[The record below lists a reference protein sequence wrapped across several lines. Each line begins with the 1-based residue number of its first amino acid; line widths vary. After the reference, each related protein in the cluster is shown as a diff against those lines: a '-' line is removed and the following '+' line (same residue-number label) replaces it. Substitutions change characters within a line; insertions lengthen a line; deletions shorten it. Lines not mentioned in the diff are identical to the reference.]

1 MKRAAKLSPGEMADD
16 VARFASGLATIQDEL
31 AGLNR
36 AAQSKGST
44 RETSEPLPIT
54 LTLTAHHPHPHANP
68 TRHPHPHPHPHPQPG
83 AAAETTRSTV
93 EMGCVLS
100 TVESKGDR
108 FKEVMQPFADGVS
121 SQVGSYPYR

>member
-1 MKRAAKLSPGEMADD
+1 VKRAAKLSPGEMAAD

-31 AGLNR
+31 ARLNR

-54 LTLTAHHPHPHANP
+54 LTLSAYQ
-68 TRHPHPHPHPHPQPG
+68 PHPHPQPG

>member
-1 MKRAAKLSPGEMADD
+1 MKRAAKLSPGEMAAD

-31 AGLNR
+31 ARLNR

-54 LTLTAHHPHPHANP
+54 LTLTAYHPHPHPHP
-68 TRHPHPHPHPHPQPG
+68 THHPHPHPHPHPQPG

>member
-16 VARFASGLATIQDEL
+16 VGRFASGLATIQDEL

-54 LTLTAHHPHPHANP
+54 LTLTAY
-68 TRHPHPHPHPHPQPG
+68 HPHPHPHPNPNPNLPR
-83 AAAETTRSTV
+83 AVVPVRDAEHARAV
-93 EMGCVLS
+93 GQEARHVLHLAR
-100 TVESKGDR
+100 VAWLG
-108 FKEVMQPFADGVS
+108 FGLGLVLGL
-121 SQVGSYPYR
+121 G